1 MQDNSNIHTS
11 NTLQVFWV
19 ALGGL
24 SSLGL
29 SIISAAILSRYFDKA
44 EYGTY
49 KQILYVYTTLLVIF
63 SAGLPRVYAYF
74 LPRYSLEEGKA
85 IVWKISKVLFIA
97 GALFSMFLFLFS
109 GYIADILKNE
119 ELEYGLKV
127 FSPMPMLL
135 LPTLGIEG
143 IFSTYKKALFI
154 AIYNTLSR
162 ILMLIFIVVP
172 IIIFKADYVFA
183 IYGWLI
189 ASFITLIMAN
199 FFKGIPFKGIESK
212 VTTLKYREIFSY
224 SLPLVYASLWGISI
238 KAADEFYISR
248 FFGAKVFAEFSN
260 GFIELPFVTMI
271 TASTSLVLMPIF
283 SKVFHENK
291 GIEELLITWRK
302 ALNKSAIIIYP
313 LVVYFITYSSEI
325 MLVLYSYKYKESSVY
340 FQVNMILNFFNII
353 IFAPLFLSMGKTKLY
368 ARIHMVIAI
377 FAWVSGYVIIL
388 VFNSPLSI
396 AINST
401 AISICKI
408 LYFTYLSSRL
418 LKIGYFELFPVKSLS
433 LLVFHSVIVAVIVKF
448 IEVRFLLLNSLIMNL
463 IITSILYGSLILFT
477 GPLFKIDYMSILQPL
492 IKNKL
497 KK

>member
-85 IVWKISKVLFIA
+85 IVWKISNVLFIA

-248 FFGAKVFAEFSN
+248 FFGPNVFAEFSN
-260 GFIELPFVTMI
+260 GFIELPFVSMI
-271 TASTSLVLMPIF
+271 TASTSVVLMPVF

-291 GIEELLITWRK
+291 GVEELLIIWRNV
-302 ALNKSAIIIYP
+302 LNKSAMIIYP
-313 LVVYFITYSSEI
+313 IVVFFMFFATEA
-325 MLVLYSYKYKESSVY
+325 MVLLYSNIYLESAKY
-340 FQVNMILNFFNII
+340 FRINIILNFFNII
-353 IFAPLFLSMGKTKLY
+353 IFAPIVLSLGATKFYSNLHAFIAIMAWIGGY
-368 ARIHMVIAI
+368 IVVLIFNSPVSIAI
-377 FAWVSGYVIIL
+377 FSVM
-388 VFNSPLSI
+388 LSVLKVLI
-396 AINST
+396 AIF
-401 AISICKI
+401 
-408 LYFTYLSSRL
+408 YVSRRL
-418 LKIGYFELFPVKSLS
+418 NVKVYELFPVFQILKI
-433 LLVFHSVIVAVIVKF
+433 LLHTTVI
-448 IEVRFLLLNSLIMNL
+448 LGLI
-463 IITSILYGSLILFT
+463 SLIL
-477 GPLFKIDYMSILQPL
+477 KIIIIDNDILKLSVAALLYSILVLITGNFLKLNYLDFLYPL
-492 IKNKL
+492 LNKIKKND
-497 KK
+497 